1 MNIFDLWMKQKIP
14 KEVYGFKKTIMHL
27 TDTPDIIFPYIKR
40 LIKLIEPD
48 IIIHTGDLVDNIKLE
63 LSRQEIGIYEKRV
76 EKLLTILRSRQ
87 PDQILISI
95 GNHDD
100 ETIINKYLQLN
111 EFLFDKT
118 LITIEKK
125 NYCFAHKHMMFSGEK
140 ADYFLYGHSPSV
152 PTDKSGDSCVLN
164 GLSAIHIIDTSSGKV
179 IDIPYPKD
187 TDYFRQKKF
196 KLGF

>member
-14 KEVYGFKKTIMHL
+14 KEVYGFKKKIMHL
-27 TDTPDIIFPYIKR
+27 TDTPDIIFPYLKR

-63 LSRQEIGIYEKRV
+63 LTRQEIEIYDKRV
-76 EKLLTILRSRQ
+76 MKLLTILRSQQ
-87 PDQILISI
+87 PEQILISI

-100 ETIINKYLQLN
+100 DAIIKKYLQLN
-111 EFLFDKT
+111 EFLFEKSS
-118 LITIEKK
+118 ITIEKRK
-125 NYCFAHKHMMFSGEK
+125 YCFAHKHTMFSDES
-140 ADYFLYGHSPSV
+140 ADYFLYGHSPNI
-152 PTDKSGDSCVLN
+152 PTNKTLKPYYLN
-164 GLSAIHIIDTSSGKV
+164 GLSAIYVIDAESGK
-179 IDIPYPKD
+179 IIEIPYPKD

>member
-1 MNIFDLWMKQKIP
+1 MNIFDFLIKRKIP

-63 LSRQEIGIYEKRV
+63 LSRQEIDIYEKRV
-76 EKLLTILRSRQ
+76 EKLLTILRSQQ
-87 PDQILISI
+87 PEQILISI

-100 ETIINKYLQLN
+100 ETIINKYLKLN
-111 EFLFDKT
+111 EFISEKT

-125 NYCFAHKHMMFSGEK
+125 RYCFAHKHTMFSGEE
-140 ADYFLYGHSPSV
+140 ADYFLYGHSPNV
-152 PTDKSGDSCVLN
+152 PTKLNGDSYDLN
-164 GLSAIHIIDTSSGKV
+164 GLSAIYVIDTTSGKV